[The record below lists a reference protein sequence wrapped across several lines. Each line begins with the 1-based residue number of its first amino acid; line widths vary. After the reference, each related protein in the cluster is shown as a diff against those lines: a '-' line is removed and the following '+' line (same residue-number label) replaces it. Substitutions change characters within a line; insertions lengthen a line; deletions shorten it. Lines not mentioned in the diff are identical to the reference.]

1 MLRFFRSSSDAEFK
15 ARIPARDAET
25 DRAAVKLVADAI
37 NQVLGQAESERTGL
51 KTRMDDVTARAA
63 VVGGNDSDEFLTRP
77 KDRSDMLRNSD
88 VDIKH
93 GLERLSTI
101 EQNISHFRFL
111 KTVLQ
116 SRFPDSKA

>member
-1 MLRFFRSSSDAEFK
+1 MLMLRFFRSSSDAEFK
-15 ARIPARDAET
+15 ARTTARDADT

-37 NQVLGQAESERTGL
+37 NQVLGQAEAERTGL

-101 EQNISHFRFL
+101 EQNISHF
-111 KTVLQ
+111 
-116 SRFPDSKA
+116 